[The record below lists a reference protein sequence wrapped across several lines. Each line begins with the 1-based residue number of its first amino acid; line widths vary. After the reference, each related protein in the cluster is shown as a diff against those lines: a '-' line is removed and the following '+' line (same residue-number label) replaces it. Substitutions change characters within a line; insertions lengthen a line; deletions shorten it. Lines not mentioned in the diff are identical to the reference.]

1 MVRRVKCFQNKKYLL
16 FKNGSPGKMI
26 PKNVHDLKMIQ
37 IQKMV
42 HGVKMFPNYILCFS
56 SIIYC
61 EASPMR
67 LTKR

>member
-37 IQKMV
+37 IQKNGSWSKNV
-42 HGVKMFPNYILCFS
+42 PKLHFMFF
-56 SIIYC
+56 
-61 EASPMR
+61 
-67 LTKR
+67 